1 MSLLIWLGKG
11 TSGGGLCEVHA
22 WEMSPDV
29 SGIRRRGR
37 GKGWGLGT
45 PWHMEASLASAFPVL
60 LIRWRASPAT
70 ALFPG
75 VEFGSG
81 THLQSL

>member
-1 MSLLIWLGKG
+1 MKFMLGKCPQMSLAA
-11 TSGGGLCEVHA
+11 GGG
-22 WEMSPDV
+22 
-29 SGIRRRGR
+29 I
-37 GKGWGLGT
+37 GKGWGSVT

-60 LIRWRASPAT
+60 LRRWRASPAV

-75 VEFGSG
+75 VEFGGG